1 MGFKETLAKKYADAY
16 LKKYGDRLTQI
27 QGHILSC
34 KITTKTILWIYHIIK
49 VDILVKPDRSKLIMK
64 CFYKNKRWFKKPSFI
79 QLNQGNTVIVQGLK
93 PKKSKKG
100 KENNDAVQIL
110 NVRNLTTKID
120 LIPIKQKVQRVQQRQ
135 FIK

>member
-27 QGHILSC
+27 QGHILSA
-34 KITTKTILWIYHIIK
+34 KITTKTILWIYHIIQ

-64 CFYKNKRWFKKPSFI
+64 CFYKSKRWFKKPNFI

-93 PKKSKKG
+93 AKKNKKG
-100 KENNDAVQIL
+100 KDTNDAVQVL
-110 NVRNLTTKID
+110 NIRNLTTKID
-120 LIPIKQKVQRVQQRQ
+120 LVPVKQKVQRVQQRQ